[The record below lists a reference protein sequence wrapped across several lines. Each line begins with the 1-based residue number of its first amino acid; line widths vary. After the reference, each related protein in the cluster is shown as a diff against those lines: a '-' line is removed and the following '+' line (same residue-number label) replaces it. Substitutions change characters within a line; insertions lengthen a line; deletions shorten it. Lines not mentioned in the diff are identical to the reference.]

1 MTQRPLE
8 HLIDALAAD
17 ARPVRPLASPPR
29 RAMTL
34 LLGFALVGG
43 LAVLALSDV
52 QQLLTR
58 YTGREAALA
67 LELAAMLAT
76 GLLAVTGAFSV
87 SIPGRSKRWLV
98 APVPPFLL
106 WLLLS
111 GVGCY
116 ADLVRSGPTG
126 WELGESLHCLSF
138 IIATSV
144 LFAVPLVWRLSRAK
158 PVDPLPVA
166 ILAGL
171 GAAALS
177 AFLLQFFHP
186 FSVTFIDLAVHV
198 AAILAVVGVMSLLG
212 RRTLAAA

>member
-1 MTQRPLE
+1 MTELPLE
-8 HLIDALAAD
+8 QLIDALAGD
-17 ARPVRPLASPPR
+17 ARAVRPLAPPPR

-34 LLGFALVGG
+34 LAGIALLGG
-43 LAVLALSDV
+43 LAVYALSDV
-52 QQLLTR
+52 QQLLAR
-58 YTGREAALA
+58 YTGREVALVI
-67 LELAAMLAT
+67 EMAAMLAT
-76 GLLAVTGAFSV
+76 GVLAVTGAFFV
-87 SIPGRSKRWLV
+87 SIPGRSKRWLA

-116 ADLVRSGPTG
+116 GDLVRSGPSG

-144 LFAVPLVWRLSRAK
+144 ILAVPLVWRLSRAK

-166 ILAGL
+166 TLGGL

-177 AFLLQFFHP
+177 AFLRQFFHP
-186 FSVTFIDLAVHV
+186 FTVTFIDLAVHF
-198 AAILAVVGVMSLLG
+198 AAILLVVGVVSLLG

>member
-1 MTQRPLE
+1 MTEPPFER
-8 HLIDALAAD
+8 LIDALAGD
-17 ARPVRPLASPPR
+17 ARPVEPLAPPPR
-29 RAMTL
+29 RAMAL
-34 LLGFALVGG
+34 LAGIALVGG
-43 LAVLALSDV
+43 LAVYALSDV
-52 QQLLTR
+52 QQLLNR

-67 LELAAMLAT
+67 FEMAAMLAT
-76 GLLAVTGAFSV
+76 GVLAVTGAFFV
-87 SIPGRSKRWLV
+87 SIPGRSKRWLA

-106 WLLLS
+106 WLILS

-116 ADLVRSGPTG
+116 GDLLRSGPTG

-138 IIATSV
+138 IVATSV
-144 LFAVPLVWRLSRAK
+144 LLAVPLVWRLSRAK

-166 ILAGL
+166 VLGGL

-186 FSVTFIDLAVHV
+186 FSVTFIDLAVHL
-198 AAILAVVGVMSLLG
+198 AAILLVVGIMGLLG